1 MDAGT
6 LAMPR
11 RIAPPAATTAAP
23 PVSNTR
29 IAMIVV
35 IAGESM
41 LFAGLIGMYLVFRL
55 SRPWPPAD
63 LPRLPLGMT
72 TLNTLVLFASTFPM
86 TRALRAVRRNDRPT
100 LVRALALTALLGTT
114 FLAVQGLEWVRL
126 VRHGLTLGSSM
137 YGAAFYTLI
146 GCHGVH
152 VLVAVLWLVVTAVL
166 AARGVF
172 RASRHAA
179 LEMCA
184 IYWYFVCAL
193 WLVLFPLVYLYRS

>member
-1 MDAGT
+1 MVDAGS

-11 RIAPPAATTAAP
+11 RIARPAVTPTAP

-29 IAMIVV
+29 LAMIVV
-35 IAGESM
+35 VTGESM
-41 LFAGLIGMYLVFRL
+41 LFAGLIGTFLVFRL

-63 LPRLPLGMT
+63 LPRLPLGLT
-72 TLNTLVLFASTFPM
+72 FLNTLVLFASAVPM
-86 TRALRAVRRNDRPT
+86 TRALSAVRRDDQRT
-100 LVRALALTALLGTT
+100 LVRALALTAFLGAA
-114 FLAVQGLEWVRL
+114 FLAVQGVEWIRL
-126 VRHGLTLGSSM
+126 VHHGLTLGSSM
-137 YGAAFYTLI
+137 YGATFYTLI

-152 VLVAVLWLVVTAVL
+152 VLVAVLWLAVTALL

-172 RASRHAA
+172 HPTRHAA

-193 WLVLFPLVYLYRS
+193 WVLLFPLVYLY

>member
-1 MDAGT
+1 MVDAGS

-11 RIAPPAATTAAP
+11 RIAPPAAAPVAP

-41 LFAGLIGMYLVFRL
+41 LFAGLIGMYIVFRL

-63 LPRLPLGMT
+63 LPRLPLAMT
-72 TLNTLVLFASTFPM
+72 ILNTLVLFASAVPM
-86 TRALRAVRRNDRPT
+86 TRALRAVRRDDRPT
-100 LVRALALTALLGTT
+100 LVRALALTVVLGTT

-137 YGAAFYTLI
+137 YGACFYTLI

-152 VLVAVLWLVVTAVL
+152 VLIAVLWLAVTAIL

-172 RASRHAA
+172 RAARHAA

-193 WLVLFPLVYLYRS
+193 WLVLFPLVYLY